1 MEKKAKPVYKKIVKV
16 LRSLY
21 SKYLELKHSFEH
33 LVGDYNRLQQ
43 RYVSLD
49 QACER
54 VKGENKELKTVADDY
69 EALCRG
75 YGREKIAASVQA
87 VRDQENVERMQRRS
101 RRRHEIEVR

>member
-1 MEKKAKPVYKKIVKV
+1 MEKKAKPVYQKIVKV

-43 RYVSLD
+43 RYASLD
-49 QACER
+49 QAYER
-54 VKGENKELKTVADDY
+54 IKGENRELKSVADDY

-87 VRDQENVERMQRRS
+87 IRDRENVERMQRRS
-101 RRRHEIEVR
+101 RRRHEIEAR

>member
-1 MEKKAKPVYKKIVKV
+1 MEKKAKPVYQKIVKV

-43 RYVSLD
+43 RYASLD
-49 QACER
+49 QAYER

-69 EALCRG
+69 DALCLSQG
-75 YGREKIAASVQA
+75 K
-87 VRDQENVERMQRRS
+87 
-101 RRRHEIEVR
+101 HK

>member
-1 MEKKAKPVYKKIVKV
+1 MEKKTKPVYQKIVKV

-43 RYVSLD
+43 RYASLD
-49 QACER
+49 QAYER
-54 VKGENKELKTVADDY
+54 IKGENRELKSVADDY

-87 VRDQENVERMQRRS
+87 IRDQENVERMQRRS
-101 RRRHEIEVR
+101 RRRHEIEAR